1 MKDIDIKL
9 EKVNE
14 SWVRVIC
21 STSILLELREKFS
34 FMADGYRF
42 NPKYTYGHWDGKIC
56 MMNKELLPLGLVEA
70 CLTIANSYDYTVDI
84 DPALKHDPFF
94 TKDEYFKEWIES
106 HPVYDKDKTI
116 EPYWYQQDAIR
127 YAIDKKR
134 CILNLPT
141 SAGKSLIQ
149 GMLCKWYTEVSKK
162 NVLILVPTVA
172 LTDQMAD
179 DFVNYRLF
187 DYDDINIVRGGSTDN
202 EGRITIGT
210 WQSIAK
216 RDKKYMNQF
225 GMILIDECHL
235 STGPTI
241 KKIINSLTN
250 CEYKIGLS
258 GSLKDGK
265 ANSMTYVGCMG
276 SVFAPVTTR
285 QLADGGYIANLDIK
299 MLFLKYNKDTCKTVK
314 GYLYQEEIKYITDDT
329 KRLNLVTKLSAKLA
343 SNNENVLLLFRHVK
357 HGMKLYDKLC
367 KIHGEENVEF
377 IDGSV
382 KREKRVD
389 ISKTTE
395 NSNGR
400 IIVASYGT
408 TSTGISIKK
417 LHHVVLAHPVKSKIT
432 VIQSIGRLLRKH
444 DTKAKATIWDIVDNL
459 TVKNKNGKYA
469 KKKNYSYLH
478 GLERMQ
484 MYIAE
489 QFDYKTREIEL

>member
-1 MKDIDIKL
+1 MTDIDIKL

-14 SWVRVIC
+14 SWVRIIC
-21 STSILLELREKFS
+21 NTSILLEIREKFS

-42 NPKYTYGHWDGKIC
+42 NPRFQYGNWDGKIC
-56 MMNKELLPLGLVEA
+56 MVNRDLLPLGLVEA
-70 CLTIANSYDYTVDI
+70 CLTIANSYEYTVDL
-84 DPALKHDPFF
+84 DPALHSDPFF
-94 TKDEYFKEWIES
+94 TKDEYFKEWIDA
-106 HPVYDKDKTI
+106 HPVYDKGNKI

-149 GMLCKWYTEVSKK
+149 GMLSKWYTKTSKK
-162 NVLILVPTVA
+162 NILILVPTVA

-179 DFVNYRLF
+179 DYVNYQLF

-202 EGRITIGT
+202 DGRITIGT

-235 STGPTI
+235 ATGQTI

-258 GSLKDGK
+258 GSLKEGK

-285 QLADGGYIANLDIK
+285 QLADHGFIADLDIK
-299 MLFLKYNKDTCKTVK
+299 MLFLKHDNDSCKLVK
-314 GYLYQEEIKYITDDT
+314 GYLYQDEIKYITNSAP
-329 KRLNLVTKLSAKLA
+329 RLNFVTKLSAKLA
-343 SNNENVLLLFRHVK
+343 KNNENVLLLFKHIK
-357 HGMKLYDKLC
+357 HGKELYNKLC

-382 KREKRVD
+382 KREDRVN

-395 NSNGR
+395 NADGR

-417 LHHVVLAHPVKSKIT
+417 LHHVILAHPVKSKIT

-444 DTKAKATIWDIVDNL
+444 DTKLKATIWDIIDNL
-459 TVKNKNGKYA
+459 TYKNKNGKSA
-469 KKKNYSYLH
+469 KKKNYALQH
-478 GLERMQ
+478 GLERMTL
-484 MYIAE
+484 YIE
-489 QFDYKTREIEL
+489 QEFDYKTREIEI